1 MPRPIPTT
9 VAHFTHLDN
18 LARIAA
24 DGLQCDTAAQDGL
37 CITGV
42 GEPSIKARRRQRRV
56 RVEPGGVVA
65 DYVPFYFAARSPMLF
80 SIRAGGVPSFTGDSR
95 DIVYLMSTVERL
107 QAAGLSLVFTDRN
120 AVLELARHSR
130 EVSDLDTLID
140 WKLMR
145 ATYWAD
151 TDDDP
156 DRKERRM
163 AECLAHRAVPWSA
176 FTNIAAFDKA
186 RAARASQILASVA
199 VDRFRSP
206 PIDVRPEFYF

>member
-1 MPRPIPTT
+1 LPRPIPTR

-18 LARIAA
+18 LARIAVGGLRCDNA
-24 DGLQCDTAAQDGL
+24 AWDGPS
-37 CITGV
+37 ITEV

-65 DYVPFYFAARSPMLF
+65 DYVPFYFAARSPMLYL
-80 SIRAGGVPSFTGDSR
+80 INAGGVSSFSGDSH
-95 DIVYLMSTVERL
+95 DIVYLMSTIEQL

-120 AVLELARHSR
+120 AVLELAQHSAQV
-130 EVSDLDTLID
+130 EDLDTLVD
-140 WKLMR
+140 WKLMG
-145 ATYWAD
+145 ATYWAN

-176 FTNIAAFDKA
+176 FARIAVFDEA
-186 RAARASQILASVA
+186 RRIRVRQILDSVA
-199 VDRFRSP
+199 IDSP